1 MMITTMILTPSRRNA
16 AVAALAGALVFAAPL
31 AVTAQTARA
40 STWVEGAPALV
51 ADLNSG
57 QVLYSENAADPW
69 FPASLTKLMT
79 AYVALD
85 EVRAGRLGYDTLLT
99 VTANAAA
106 QPPSKMGFKPGERIR
121 LDNALLIIMVKSAND
136 VATTIAEG
144 VSGSVDDFVSKMNLA
159 AARIGMHD
167 SYFANP
173 HGLPDAR
180 KRTSA
185 RDMALLARALWR
197 EFPEARGIFGLDSI
211 RYGRT
216 LMRNHNGLV
225 GRYTGATGMKTGYI
239 CSSGFNVV
247 ATAQRGGR
255 DIVTV
260 VMGAPTAAERT
271 AKSASLMEYGFSTFG
286 GFGGTTLETMPRSAK
301 PGPPDLRPIICNP
314 NRNRN
319 AATGES
325 DSDTGAVA
333 TAGFSA
339 LFGFGGVR
347 LPVVALPERGPPDP
361 IRVWTGSTPPGAE
374 QAVASAASTA
384 PAAATTSGARTV
396 PMPPRRPAI

>member
-1 MMITTMILTPSRRNA
+1 MLTTLTCKSFPKI
-16 AVAALAGALVFAAPL
+16 AALAAALLLAAPQ
-31 AVTAQTARA
+31 AAPAQAPRPA
-40 STWVEGAPALV
+40 EWVEGAPALV

-57 QVLYSENAADPW
+57 RVLYSENAADPW

-85 EVRAGRLGYDTLLT
+85 EVRAGRIRMDALLT
-99 VTANAAA
+99 VTAAAA
-106 QPPSKMGFKPGERIR
+106 GQPPSKMGFKPGERIR

-136 VATTIAEG
+136 VAHTIAEG
-144 VSGSVDDFVSKMNLA
+144 VSGSADDFVAKMNLA
-159 AARIGMHD
+159 AARLGMHD

-197 EFPEARGIFGLDSI
+197 EFPDARGIFGQDSI

-216 LMRNHNGLV
+216 LMRNHNGLI
-225 GRYTGATGMKTGYI
+225 GRYAGATGMKTGYI

-247 ATAQRGGR
+247 ATARRGGR
-255 DIVTV
+255 DLVAV

-271 AKSASLMEYGFSTFG
+271 AKSASLMEYGFSSFG
-286 GFGGTTLETMPRSAK
+286 GFGGTTLDNMPRSAK
-301 PGPPDLRPIICNP
+301 PAPPDLRPIICNP
-314 NRNRN
+314 NRNR
-319 AATGES
+319 AVATGES
-325 DSDTGAVA
+325 DSDTGAVSA
-333 TAGFSA
+333 AGFGGF
-339 LFGFGGVR
+339 FGFGGVR
-347 LPVVALPERGPPDP
+347 LPVVELPERGPAQPVQ
-361 IRVWTGSTPPGAE
+361 VWTGATPPGAA
-374 QAVASAASTA
+374 QAVAAAPSSS
-384 PAAATTSGARTV
+384 PAAAASSSGRRV

>member
-1 MMITTMILTPSRRNA
+1 MLTTLIPRRSPA
-16 AVAALAGALVFAAPL
+16 IAALAAALLLAAPQAAPAQAPR
-31 AVTAQTARA
+31 AVE
-40 STWVEGAPALV
+40 WVEGAPALV

-85 EVRAGRLGYDTLLT
+85 EVRAGRIRMDALLT
-99 VTANAAA
+99 VTAAAAA

-136 VATTIAEG
+136 VAHTIAEG
-144 VSGSVDDFVSKMNLA
+144 VSGSADDFVAKMNLA
-159 AARIGMHD
+159 AARLGMHD

-197 EFPEARGIFGLDSI
+197 EFPDARGIFGLDSI

-225 GRYTGATGMKTGYI
+225 GRYAGATGMKTGYI

-247 ATAQRGGR
+247 ATARRGGR
-255 DIVTV
+255 DLVAV

-271 AKSASLMEYGFSTFG
+271 AKSASLMEYGFSSFG
-286 GFGGTTLETMPRSAK
+286 GFGGTTLDNMPRSSK

-314 NRNRN
+314 NRNR
-319 AATGES
+319 AVATGES
-325 DSDTGAVA
+325 DSDTGAVSA
-333 TAGFSA
+333 AGFGGF
-339 LFGFGGVR
+339 FGFGGVR
-347 LPVVALPERGPPDP
+347 LPVVELPERGPAQP
-361 IRVWTGSTPPGAE
+361 IRVWTGATPPGAE
-374 QAVASAASTA
+374 QAVAAAPSSA
-384 PAAATTSGARTV
+384 PAAAAASSGRRV
-396 PMPPRRPAI
+396 PTPPRRPAI